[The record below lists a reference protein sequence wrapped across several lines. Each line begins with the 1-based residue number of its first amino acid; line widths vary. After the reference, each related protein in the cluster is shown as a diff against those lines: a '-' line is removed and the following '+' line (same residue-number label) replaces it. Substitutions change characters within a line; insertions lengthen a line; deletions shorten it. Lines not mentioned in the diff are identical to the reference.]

1 MYKETKSD
9 LFNSVLKTAMKNVQ
23 RANAASFEV
32 NEDGGKMQNITISTL
47 MNRAGALMEAFDPAK
62 ETTLENSNDRQK
74 DTERKNLV
82 VSTAFAAHTLNIM
95 NAREELRNQFD
106 AILTD
111 EDNKG
116 WLKSNG
122 ISSKD
127 IEPLKQELIGVLDDA
142 LKADPNTREIVGFIE
157 KAEAVNTTAGQ
168 RDKFMLDCVNMLC
181 NLENHLDRS
190 ADEEVFNNTSAE
202 FIKDTLESS
211 MGFTRF
217 SPKSQNIL
225 MLRDYIKDVA
235 EQFDK
240 DNYMKVMNFNNI
252 GISFGE
258 KIHPT
263 TFLEHF
269 NEAPE
274 DLTQEELD
282 WAHKLFT
289 QMSSFSS
296 VSAEDGKPHLYNIDI
311 NDFQDEEGFPIIRQE
326 DIKRALEKDEDG
338 EVNPNKYAML
348 EAVVVAKVLSGEKVT
363 AWGMSPEGNEK
374 VLINPAIERPEEPK
388 FSIANFFKWLW
399 EKITSSI
406 GKEAAKVD
414 EMNEQFEK
422 NAGEIKA
429 VRTKIDFNELAK
441 GGAIE
446 KLNNH
451 IEKSN
456 EKTVSLDGP
465 RK

>member
-9 LFNSVLKTAMKNVQ
+9 FFNAVLKMAMKNAQ
-23 RANAASFEV
+23 RASVASFEV
-32 NEDGGKMQNITISTL
+32 NEDGGKMQNITIPTL
-47 MNRAGALMEAFDPAK
+47 MNRAGALMEAFEPAA
-62 ETTLENSNDRQK
+62 ETAFENPNDRQK

-82 VSTAFAAHTLNIM
+82 ISTAFAVHTLNTM
-95 NAREELRNQFD
+95 SAREGLRNQFD

-111 EDNKG
+111 EDNKD

-127 IEPLKQELIGVLDDA
+127 IEPLKQELISVFDDA
-142 LKADPNTREIVGFIE
+142 LKADPNTREIIDFIE
-157 KAEAVNTTAGQ
+157 KAEDANPTAGQ

-202 FIKDTLESS
+202 FRKDTLESS

-225 MLRDYIKDVA
+225 MLRDYIKAVGD
-235 EQFDK
+235 QFDK
-240 DNYMKVMNFNNI
+240 DNYMNVMNFNNI

-258 KIHPT
+258 KVHPT

-269 NEAPE
+269 NKAPE
-274 DLTQEELD
+274 DLTQDELD
-282 WAHKLFT
+282 WAHKIFT
-289 QMSSFSS
+289 QMSSYSS
-296 VSAEDGKPHLYNIDI
+296 VSPVDGKPHLYNIDI
-311 NDFQDEEGFPIIRQE
+311 NDYQDEEGFPIIRQE
-326 DIKRALEKDEDG
+326 DIKKAQEKDEDG
-338 EVNPNKYAML
+338 KVNPNKYTML
-348 EAVVVAKVLSGEKVT
+348 EAVVVAKVLSGEKVA
-363 AWGMSPEGNEK
+363 AWGMSPDGNEK

-388 FSIANFFKWLW
+388 FSIANFFQWLW

-406 GKEAAKVD
+406 SKEAEKVD

-422 NAGEIKA
+422 NKGEINA
-429 VRTKIDFNELAK
+429 VRTKIDFKELSK
-441 GGAIE
+441 TNAID
-446 KLNNH
+446 KLKTH

-456 EKTVSLDGP
+456 EKTVSLGGP
-465 RK
+465 QK

>member
-9 LFNSVLKTAMKNVQ
+9 FFNAVLKMAMKNAQ
-23 RANAASFEV
+23 RATATPYEV
-32 NEDGGKMQNITISTL
+32 NEDGGKMQNITIPTL
-47 MNRAGALMEAFDPAK
+47 MNRAGALMEAFKPAA
-62 ETTLENSNDRQK
+62 ETAFENSTDRQK

-82 VSTAFAAHTLNIM
+82 VSTAFAVHTLNTM
-95 NAREELRNQFD
+95 SAREELRNQFD

-111 EDNKG
+111 EDNKD

-127 IEPLKQELIGVLDDA
+127 IEPLKQELIGVFDDA
-142 LKADPNTREIVGFIE
+142 LKADPNTREIIDFIE
-157 KAEAVNTTAGQ
+157 KAEEANPTAGQ

-202 FIKDTLESS
+202 FRKDTLESS

-217 SPKSQNIL
+217 SPKSQNVI
-225 MLRDYIKDVA
+225 MLRDYIKAVGD
-235 EQFDK
+235 QFDK
-240 DNYMKVMNFNNI
+240 DNYMNVMNFNNI

-258 KIHPT
+258 KVHPT

-269 NEAPE
+269 NKAPE
-274 DLTQEELD
+274 DLTQDELD
-282 WAHKLFT
+282 WAHKIFT
-289 QMSSFSS
+289 QMSSYSS
-296 VSAEDGKPHLYNIDI
+296 VSPVDGKPHLYNIDI

-326 DIKRALEKDEDG
+326 DIKKAQEKDEDG
-338 EVNPNKYAML
+338 EINPNRYTML
-348 EAVVVAKVLSGEKVT
+348 EAVVVAKVLSGEKVA
-363 AWGMSPEGNEK
+363 AWGMSPDGNEK

-422 NAGEIKA
+422 NKGEINA
-429 VRTKIDFNELAK
+429 VRTKIDFNELSK
-441 GGAIE
+441 TNAID
-446 KLNNH
+446 KLKTH

-456 EKTVSLDGP
+456 EKTVSLGGP
-465 RK
+465 QK

>member
-1 MYKETKSD
+1 MYKETKPD
-9 LFNSVLKTAMKNVQ
+9 VFNALLTSAMKKAQ
-23 RANAASFEV
+23 RAAV
-32 NEDGGKMQNITISTL
+32 NSYDVFEDGGKKRDITIPIL
-47 MNRAGALMEAFDPAK
+47 MNRAGALMETFKPGN
-62 ETTLENSNDRQK
+62 ETTMENPNDRQK

-82 VSTAFAAHTLNIM
+82 VSTAYAVHMLNTFC
-95 NAREELRNQFD
+95 AREALMEQVD
-106 AILTD
+106 AFLSD
-111 EDNKG
+111 EDK
-116 WLKSNG
+116 LVAYG
-122 ISSKD
+122 ISTKD
-127 IEPLKQELIGVLDDA
+127 VEPLKKEIIGDFDA
-142 LKADPNTREIVGFIE
+142 AFKADPDTREIAEFIE
-157 KAEAVNTTAGQ
+157 KVDAANPTAEQ
-168 RDKFMLDCVNMLC
+168 RQKFIYDSVNMLC
-181 NLENHLDRS
+181 NLENRLDRS
-190 ADEEVFNNTSAE
+190 ADEEVFNNTAQ
-202 FIKDTLESS
+202 FGKDTLQSS
-211 MGFTRF
+211 MGFNRY
-217 SPKSQNIL
+217 SPNSKNIL

-235 EQFDK
+235 DKFDK
-240 DNYMKVMNFNNI
+240 DNYMKVVNFNNI

-269 NEAPE
+269 NESPE
-274 DLTQEELD
+274 NLTPEELD

-338 EVNPNKYAML
+338 EVNPNKYTML

-363 AWGMSPEGNEK
+363 AWGMSQEGNEK
-374 VLINPAIERPEEPK
+374 VLINPEIERPEEPK

-399 EKITSSI
+399 EKLTSSI

-414 EMNEQFEK
+414 EMNEKFDK
-422 NAGEIKA
+422 NKGEINA
-429 VRTKIDFNELAK
+429 VRTKIDFKELSK
-441 GGAIE
+441 TNAID

-451 IEKSN
+451 IEKLN